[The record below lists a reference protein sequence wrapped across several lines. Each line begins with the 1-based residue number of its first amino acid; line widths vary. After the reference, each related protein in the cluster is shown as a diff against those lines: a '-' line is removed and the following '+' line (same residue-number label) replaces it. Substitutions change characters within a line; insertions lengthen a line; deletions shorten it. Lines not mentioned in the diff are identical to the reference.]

1 MLVTLV
7 TVHVKEEHVDDFIS
21 ATLKNHE
28 QSIQEEGNMRF
39 DVLQSTED
47 RCRFMLYEAYESEAA
62 SKAHKDTAHYLAWRD
77 AVADWMAEPREG
89 APHQVIAPKERAKW

>member
-28 QSIQEEGNMRF
+28 QSIQEDGNMRF
-39 DVLQSTED
+39 DVLQSNED
-47 RCRFMLYEAYESEAA
+47 RCRFTLYEAYESEAA

-77 AVADWMAEPREG
+77 AVADWMAKPREG